1 MTTQT
6 IKTAIS
12 LDRHLFSRSD
22 VLARELQ
29 MTRSGLIAQAL
40 EEFIAKRR
48 NRNLLAKLNQV
59 YAAQPELPRTVAAR
73 ARHKRIIADAW

>member
-12 LDRHLFSRSD
+12 LDRQLFSRSD
-22 VLARELQ
+22 ELARQLQ
-29 MTRSGLIAQAL
+29 VTRSGLIAQAL

-59 YAAQPELPRTVAAR
+59 YASDSEAPRTASAR
-73 ARHKRIIADAW
+73 VSHKRIIADAW

>member
-6 IKTAIS
+6 VKTAIS
-12 LDRHLFSRSD
+12 LDRQLFSRSD

-48 NRNLLAKLNQV
+48 NRNVLARLNQV
-59 YAAQPELPRTVAAR
+59 YGDQPEPPRAPVAR
-73 ARHKRIIADAW
+73 ANHKRIIADAW

>member
-12 LDRHLFSRSD
+12 LDRKLFSCSD
-22 VLARELQ
+22 LLARELQ

-59 YAAQPELPRTVAAR
+59 YANAPEAPRAAAAR
-73 ARHKRIIADAW
+73 ASHKRIIADAW

>member
-12 LDRHLFSRSD
+12 LDRQLFSRSD

-29 MTRSGLIAQAL
+29 MTRSGLIAKAL
-40 EEFIAKRR
+40 EEFISKRR
-48 NRNLLAKLNQV
+48 NRSLLAKLNEV
-59 YAAQPELPRTVAAR
+59 YAEQPEAPRTAGAR
-73 ARHKRIIADAW
+73 ANHKRIITEAW

>member
-12 LDRHLFSRSD
+12 LDRQLFSRSE

-29 MTRSGLIAQAL
+29 LTRSGLIAQAL

-59 YAAQPELPRTVAAR
+59 YEDQPEPPRTPAAR
-73 ARHKRIIADAW
+73 ANHRRIIGDAW

>member
-1 MTTQT
+1 MTAQT

-12 LDRHLFSRSD
+12 LDRHLFARSD

-59 YAAQPELPRTVAAR
+59 YAIDPEAPRTAGAR
-73 ARHKRIIADAW
+73 ASHKRIIADAW